1 MERDDYWKP
10 LFFPGQA
17 TNFFNLGDL
26 PEFLPDKVNY
36 HAGNALFMAEL
47 CRWIYNTD
55 NEEARASGSSTS
67 VENAYLDRANL
78 REVRLCN
85 PEEAQAS
92 LLLSK
97 DESYAIL
104 LYRGTS
110 KLQDWLANLNAPAVR
125 WWGKG
130 MVHKGFMEAFV
141 KIWEQVAPVL
151 ADVSVPVFFA
161 GHSLGGALATLTAS
175 LRAPHALYTFGSPRV
190 GNRVFAQSLQHVTVH
205 RLVNGL
211 DVVPTLPIP
220 GGPLDY
226 VHVGRRRRLWTHARW
241 NLLRGLAGLRRLW
254 RRRKFSVDTF
264 LQAENPFRP
273 SDFLVDHAPLNYVTR
288 LQREWHRS
296 SARGR

>member
-1 MERDDYWKP
+1 MERDHRWKA

-17 TNFFNLGDL
+17 TDFFSLGEM
-26 PEFLPDKVNY
+26 PGFLPDEGRY
-36 HAGNALFMAEL
+36 HVGNALFLAEL
-47 CRWIYNTD
+47 SRWVYNTE
-55 NEEARASGSSTS
+55 NEEIRASVSGAPMNH
-67 VENAYLDRANL
+67 VYLDRANL
-78 REVRLCN
+78 KEVRLCN
-85 PEEAQAS
+85 PQEAQAS

-97 DESYAIL
+97 DECFAIL
-104 LYRGTS
+104 VYRGTS

-141 KIWEQVAPVL
+141 KIWEQVAPML
-151 ADVSVPVFFA
+151 SDVSVPLFYA

-190 GNRVFAQSLQHVTVH
+190 GNRVFAQSLQHVNTH

-211 DVVPTLPIP
+211 DVIPTLPIP

-254 RRRKFSVDTF
+254 CRRKFSLDTF
-264 LQAENPFRP
+264 LQAENPFNP
-273 SDFLVDHAPLNYVTR
+273 SNFLVDHAPLNYVSR
-288 LQREWHRS
+288 LQREWSGS
-296 SARGR
+296 STRRR